1 MDGGGRELG
10 SVIKPLTYDAWTH
23 KQVNTPKSE
32 LAANNKLTIITRNDP
47 LRA

>member
-1 MDGGGRELG
+1 MIHYAIWKDKWTGGRELG

-32 LAANNKLTIITRNDP
+32 LAAS
-47 LRA
+47 